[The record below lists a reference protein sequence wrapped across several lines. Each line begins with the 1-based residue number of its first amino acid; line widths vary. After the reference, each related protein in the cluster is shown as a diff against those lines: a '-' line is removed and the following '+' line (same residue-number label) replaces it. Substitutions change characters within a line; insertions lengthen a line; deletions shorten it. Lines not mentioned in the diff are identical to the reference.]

1 MAATK
6 RSAAAVDGHAN
17 RPGATCAKKRRIT
30 GTTGDYD
37 HESCLGEGMFGV
49 VDKRR
54 HRATGQVVAIK
65 SFRDPRKKD
74 APADAQEVLREAR
87 FLEACGG
94 HPHIVGFRGVV
105 RDYVTDELCLVMEY
119 VQGQSLHRLLTERR
133 GRGGLPEATV
143 RGFMWQLLSAATEMH
158 RRHVVHRDIKPA
170 NIIVGEGEGTLKLCD
185 FGVAL
190 SMSEAPPYRPA
201 GTGKY
206 RAPEMLLGKRDYDA
220 LVDSWSLGC
229 VMAETISGERLFD
242 EDNSTCLLRRIFEVV
257 GMQDDTTWPGFTSLP
272 FADAVLPPQLPTVQR
287 SRLRELF
294 PEDTLSEEG
303 FEVLSGLLA
312 CNPDK
317 RLTAAAALKL
327 PWFATMA
334 ADARPPASPPAV
346 AAMTVSIKVE
356 EVEVAPTALRRKKVT
371 AKKYLSL
378 FVTR

>member
-17 RPGATCAKKRRIT
+17 RPGATCVKRRRI

-49 VDKRR
+49 VHKRR

-65 SFRDPRKKD
+65 SFRDPGKKD
-74 APADAQEVLREAR
+74 EPADAQEVLREAR

-105 RDYVTDELCLVMEY
+105 RDYVTNELCLVMEY
-119 VQGQSLHRLLTERR
+119 VQGKSLHCLLRER
-133 GRGGLPEATV
+133 RGGLPEATV
-143 RGFMWQLLSAATEMH
+143 RDLMWQLLTAATEMH
-158 RRHVVHRDIKPA
+158 QRHVVHRDIKPA
-170 NIIVGEGEGTLKLCD
+170 NIIVREGEGVVKLCD

-190 SMSEAPPYRPA
+190 SMSEAPPYRQA

-220 LVDSWSLGC
+220 LVDTWSLGC
-229 VMAETISGERLFD
+229 VMAETITGERLFD
-242 EDNSTCLLRRIFEVV
+242 EDNSTRLLRRIFEVV

-272 FADAVLPPQLPTVQR
+272 FADAVPPQVPTVQG
-287 SRLRELF
+287 STLRELF
-294 PEDTLSEEG
+294 PEEALSKEG

-317 RLTAAAALKL
+317 RLTAAAALRL
-327 PWFATMA
+327 PWFATIA
-334 ADARPPASPPAV
+334 ADARPLASPPA
-346 AAMTVSIKVE
+346 AAAATTTVSVKVE
-356 EVEVAPTALRRKKVT
+356 EVEIAPSTLRRKKVT

>member
-6 RSAAAVDGHAN
+6 RPAAAVDGHAN
-17 RPGATCAKKRRIT
+17 RSGATCVKRKRI

-37 HESCLGEGMFGV
+37 QESCLGEGMFGV

-65 SFRDPRKKD
+65 SFRDPGKKD
-74 APADAQEVLREAR
+74 EPADAQEVLREAR

-105 RDYVTDELCLVMEY
+105 RDYVTNELCLVMEY
-119 VQGQSLHRLLTERR
+119 VQGKSLHCLLRER
-133 GRGGLPEATV
+133 RGGLPEATV
-143 RGFMWQLLSAATEMH
+143 RDYMWQLLTAATEMH

-190 SMSEAPPYRPA
+190 SMSEAPPYRQA

-220 LVDSWSLGC
+220 LVDTWSLGC
-229 VMAETISGERLFD
+229 VMAETINGERLFD
-242 EDNSTCLLRRIFEVV
+242 EDNSTRLLRRIFEVV

-272 FADAVLPPQLPTVQR
+272 FADAVSQVPTVQR
-287 SRLRELF
+287 STLRELF
-294 PEDTLSEEG
+294 PEETLSKEG

-327 PWFATMA
+327 PWFATIA
-334 ADARPPASPPAV
+334 ADAHHLPSPPA
-346 AAMTVSIKVE
+346 AATTAVSVKVE